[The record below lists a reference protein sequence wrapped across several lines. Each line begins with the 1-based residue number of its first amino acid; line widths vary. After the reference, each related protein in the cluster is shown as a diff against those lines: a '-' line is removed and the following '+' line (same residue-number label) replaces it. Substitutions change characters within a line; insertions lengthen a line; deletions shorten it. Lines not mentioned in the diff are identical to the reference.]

1 MKEKWVLTAK
11 RADFDA
17 IGKQFHIDPVTARI
31 IRNRDVEGEAAIE
44 KYLHGTV
51 EDLYSPWDMKDME
64 KAVQILEEKIRDK
77 KPIRIIGDY
86 DIDGVCA
93 TYILRQGFRLLEGN
107 ADYEIPDRI
116 KDGYGINHS
125 LIEQAYADGIDT
137 IVTCDNGISAREEIA
152 YAKEKGMT
160 VVVTDHHEVPYV
172 KEEGAIQ
179 YLIPQ
184 ADAVVNPKQKDCP
197 YPFKGLCGAAVA
209 YKLIEALYT
218 RQQLPKD
225 ELYKL
230 LKFAAIA
237 TIGDVMDLQD
247 ENRILVKYGLER
259 IHRTTHPGLLA
270 LFQVNQ
276 LSPKDIN
283 AYHIGFVIGPC
294 LNASGRLDSAKRA
307 LQLLETREPVA
318 ALSFAEDLK
327 ALNDS
332 RKTLTEQAVMKA
344 KQLIEETSLKTDKVL
359 VVFLPDCHESI
370 AGIIAGRLRETYH
383 KPVFVI
389 TRAEQGLKGS
399 GRSIEAYS
407 MFDKLQEC
415 KDLLLHFGGHP
426 MAAGLS
432 LEEENLP
439 KLQKRL
445 NEECGLTEEDFV
457 EKIVIDVPMPMDY
470 ITEKLVEEFALLE
483 PYGKGNT
490 KPVFAEKNLTVCGA
504 ELVGKKKNVLKLI
517 LENSRGKRMNGI
529 CFFQAQEMY
538 AYVQTHK
545 TIMAVYYPQIEEFRG
560 RKSLQVVISHYQ

>member
-1 MKEKWVLTAK
+1 MKEKWVLAAK
-11 RADFDA
+11 RADFES
-17 IGKQFHIDPVTARI
+17 IGKKFHIDPVTARI
-31 IRNRDVEGEAAIE
+31 IRNRDVEGEEAIE
-44 KYLHGTV
+44 KFLHGTV
-51 EDLYSPWDMKDME
+51 EDLYSPWQMKDME
-64 KAVQILEEKIRDK
+64 QAVQILEEKIKGK

-86 DIDGVCA
+86 DIDGICA
-93 TYILRQGFRLLEGN
+93 TYILHQGFRLLAGN
-107 ADYEIPDRI
+107 ADYEIPDRM

-125 LIEQAYADGIDT
+125 LVQRAYADGIDT

-160 VVVTDHHEVPYV
+160 VIVTDHHQVPYV
-172 KEEGAIQ
+172 KEEGIVR

-218 RQQLPKD
+218 RRQLPKD

-237 TIGDVMDLQD
+237 TVGDVMDLQD

-259 IHRTTHPGLLA
+259 IRGTTHPGLLA
-270 LFQVNQ
+270 LLKVNQ
-276 LSPKDIN
+276 LSAKDIR

-307 LQLLETREPVA
+307 LQLLETREPAA
-318 ALSFAEDLK
+318 ALSLAEDLK
-327 ALNDS
+327 SLNDS
-332 RKTLTEQAVMKA
+332 RKNLTEQAVVKA

-445 NEECGLTEEDFV
+445 NEGCGLTEEDFV
-457 EKIVIDVPMPMDY
+457 EKVVIDVPMPMDY

-483 PYGKGNT
+483 PYGKGNE
-490 KPVFAEKNLTVCGA
+490 KPLFAEKNLTVCRA
-504 ELVGKKKNVLKLI
+504 ELIGKNKNVLKLI
-517 LENSRGKRMNGI
+517 LENTRGKRMNGI

-538 AYVQTHK
+538 DYVQTHK

-560 RKSLQVVISHYQ
+560 RKSLQVIISHYQ